1 MKSISQSTTV
11 TGQMNLLVQNLKNI
25 QITMHVY
32 ASMVRNVSSH
42 CTNSQP
48 CQEKPNL
55 TSWLTFFGL
64 AMDVTCAN
72 DNTFNKH
79 I

>member
-55 TSWLTFFGL
+55 TS
-64 AMDVTCAN
+64 
-72 DNTFNKH
+72 
-79 I
+79 